1 MSKRIEGI
9 NAQLNAM
16 GLEIEARKGF
26 RTKEGK
32 SRKRFAVYS
41 TSGEHYMGDDGESN
55 FRNFFYQDFCL
66 DSVKELT
73 MERIN
78 AEMVAARG
86 KILEQ
91 IAAEVAPKAAAE
103 EARIAE
109 SRRQIA
115 AQREAEQTVLDDAM
129 QPASSDEHNQRV
141 IQLMVRIWAEDEK
154 KLEWFRKDCVETRV
168 LLDDH
173 YRTDFLR
180 LIRDERVQKMASEL
194 LGTKAPEVFFRQE
207 YSSLMRV
214 FKEAQ
219 ARGINGGS
227 IGGVHKALRYLVL
240 G

>member
-41 TSGEHYMGDDGESN
+41 TSGEHYMGSDGESN
-55 FRNFFYQDFCL
+55 FRNFFGLSFCL

-73 MERIN
+73 IDRVN
-78 AEMVAARG
+78 AEMVAGCG
-86 KILEQ
+86 KNLEQ

-109 SRRQIA
+109 ARRQIA

-129 QPASSDEHNQRV
+129 QPASEADLHRRV
-141 IQLMVRIWAEDEK
+141 TQLMGRVFADDQT
-154 KLEWFRKDCVETRV
+154 KLEWFRKDLVQKRTLV
-168 LLDDH
+168 DDR

-194 LGTKAPEVFFRQE
+194 LGRKAPEVFFRQE

-219 ARGINGGS
+219 ARGIDGGS
-227 IGGVHKALRYLVL
+227 IGGVHDALRYLVL